1 MVGPSTSSRRRALLT
16 GTDSGRD
23 ALRQIV
29 VALTALAAVVVVGTV
44 GYVAL
49 GFPLLDAVYQ
59 TVTTVATV
67 GFREV
72 RPLGPGAR
80 RSPSSSSCSGW
91 GPSTTTS
98 GSSSRPSPRATCA
111 STSEGAAWNTTS
123 RGCATTSS
131 SAGSDG
137 SGPLQED
144 LDTVARELNGRPR
157 QTLGWANPADTL
169 TKYLVNGEPF

>member
-23 ALRQIV
+23 ALRRIV
-29 VALTALAAVVVVGTV
+29 VALSAVVVGTV

-49 GFPLLDAVYQ
+49 GFPLLNAVYQ

-67 GFREV
+67 GFREE
-72 RPLGPGAR
+72 RPLGPGGQAFTIVLILLGVGTVDDNLGVLVEAVTEGHLREHLRRRRMEHDIAAAR
-80 RSPSSSSCSGW
+80 
-91 GPSTTTS
+91 
-98 GSSSRPSPRATCA
+98 PRHRLRVRTGRA
-111 STSEGAAWNTTS
+111 
-123 RGCATTSS
+123 
-131 SAGSDG
+131 
-137 SGPLQED
+137 LQED